1 MSSKTILFA
10 TLVLPLLMA
19 ACNRDEQSPTAAAP
33 GQSEERQAQAPTSP
47 DKMME
52 NAPPAAGT
60 PPPAGDAP
68 AAGAAAPP
76 MPPADASKSDAQQPN
91 EPAKSY

>member
-19 ACNRDEQSPTAAAP
+19 ACNRDEQSPTAAVP
-33 GQSEERQAQAPTSP
+33 GEEKQAQAPTSP

-60 PPPAGDAP
+60 PPPASGAP
-68 AAGAAAPP
+68 AAGSEAPAS
-76 MPPADASKSDAQQPN
+76 PPGGASKSDAQQPPN

>member
-19 ACNRDEQSPTAAAP
+19 ACNRDEQSPTAAIP
-33 GQSEERQAQAPTSP
+33 GEEKQAQAPTSP

-60 PPPAGDAP
+60 PPPASDAP
-68 AAGAAAPP
+68 AAGAAAPT
-76 MPPADASKSDAQQPN
+76 PPTDAASQQQPPN